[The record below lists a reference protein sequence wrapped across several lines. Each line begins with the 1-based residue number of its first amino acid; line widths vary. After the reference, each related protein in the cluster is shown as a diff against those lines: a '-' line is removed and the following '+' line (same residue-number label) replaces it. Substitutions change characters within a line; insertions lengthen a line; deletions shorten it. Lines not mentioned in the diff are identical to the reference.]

1 MDRET
6 PFGDRLQPQ
15 IPSGGSIF
23 LNREF
28 GNIRGGP
35 KSGFFGVPGIKDL
48 PLDFSELDDL
58 EAQDAETQELIEKAM
73 QEEKR
78 GALETLKAFGQDVTG
93 RTILANILAGAGNIR
108 GGPTVGITVGGIAG
122 LMKGG
127 DLFKPT
133 PSQDEEALNKL

>member
-1 MDRET
+1 MLPTGAMDRET
-6 PFGDRLQPQ
+6 PFGDRLQP
-15 IPSGGSIF
+15 SGGSIF
-23 LNREF
+23 SNREF

-35 KSGFFGVPGIKDL
+35 KSGVFGVPGIEDL
-48 PLDFSELDDL
+48 PTEIPFSELDDL

-93 RTILANILAGAGNIR
+93 RTILANILAGAGNII
-108 GGPTVGITVGGIAG
+108 GGPTATVGGIAG
-122 LMKGG
+122 LMKG

-133 PSQDEEALNKL
+133 PSQEALML